1 MKALVK
7 TARGPGNL
15 ELIDVPIPEPG
26 PKDVLMKVWGSGI
39 CGTDIHIYHGEYD
52 EVVPPLTLG
61 HEFSATVAQ
70 VGDGV
75 THVQP
80 GDRVVSDLIT
90 ENGVMGNDT
99 VNGAHAEY
107 VVMPSN
113 QVHKLPDAVP
123 LREAVLIEPLV
134 ACQHSLLECV
144 KPRPADFIAIIG
156 PGPIGCIMLQVAK
169 LFSPSGVLITGLRG
183 VDDIRMD
190 VARELGADY
199 VLNNDDDVVF
209 KGRGTHRRQGSGCRH
224 RMLGADE
231 GINQALDMVKMG
243 GIISNFAVYDNVMAR
258 AKLSNITWKCLTVVG
273 SWGWLGYPEQAT
285 RATAGAI
292 SWQRTLRIL
301 GMGKLKLAPILTH
314 ELPLE
319 EWKKG
324 FEICEKKQG
333 VKVVLRP

>member
-26 PKDVLMKVWGSGI
+26 SKDVLMKVWGSGI

-70 VGDGV
+70 VGHEV
-75 THVQP
+75 TQVKP

-113 QVHKLPDAVP
+113 QVHKLPDAVS

-144 KPRPADFIAIIG
+144 KPRPADFIAITG
-156 PGPIGCIMLQVAK
+156 PGPIGCLMLQVAR
-169 LFSPSGVLITGLRG
+169 LFSPSAVLITGLRG

-199 VLNNDDDVVF
+199 VLNNDEDVVSRVMELTGG
-209 KGRGTHRRQGSGCRH
+209 K
-224 RMLGADE
+224 GADVVIE
-231 GINQALDMVKMG
+231 CSGADQAINQALDMVKMG
-243 GIISNFAVYDNVMAR
+243 GIISNFAVYDNVMAK

-319 EWKKG
+319 DWKKG